1 MSQQGNIQDG
11 GGSSS
16 DVSTLTGNIG
26 GPVPPSAGGN
36 INILGTAPLTV
47 TGNPGT
53 NTLTISGAGSIPLTF
68 TEDSGLATPAAN
80 NLNVFGTAAQGIVTS
95 GATDTVTITASDA
108 TELQKGVMALA
119 TDAEAIAGTVSNK
132 AIVPTSLKAKLGT
145 QTLNGAAYGTG
156 TTTAIGW
163 TAAGTDGQLLIA
175 ATGAAPA
182 FASLTSTGGTITVT
196 GGANTLNVETAGSVA
211 TSYVEDTGSA
221 IPALGILNINGTAA
235 QGISTSG
242 ATNVVTITA
251 ADATTT
257 QKGVSELATDAEAID
272 GTDSTKTI
280 VPTSLKAKLGVQTNK
295 GIAYGT
301 GTTTAIGWTSGL
313 TNGQLAI
320 GSTAGVPAAANLTAG
335 SGISITNGSN
345 SITIAATGANS
356 QIVIQTFTSNGT
368 YTPTTGMDY
377 CIIEVL
383 GGGGGGGGAAATS
396 AIQFSSGAGGG
407 GGEYERGAFS
417 AATIGAS
424 QAVTIG
430 AAGAANSGAAGGNG
444 GTSSVG
450 AIISAGGG
458 IGGGTIAAAAGGLLN
473 GSAGGS
479 GGSGGSL
486 VIGGNTGG
494 YAWFSTA
501 SGFLVGGNGANT
513 IYGAGGGAQTTPN
526 TAGFSASSFGSGG
539 GGASNG
545 LSQAAIAG
553 GSGGAGIVI
562 ITEFI

>member
-11 GGSSS
+11 GGAGT
-16 DVSTLTGNIG
+16 DVSTLTGNTG

-36 INILGTAPLTV
+36 INILGTAPINV
-47 TGNPGT
+47 AGNPGT
-53 NTLTISGAGSIPLTF
+53 NTLTITGAGSIPLTF
-68 TEDSGLATPAAN
+68 TEDSGVATPAVN

-108 TELQKGVMALA
+108 TETQKGVMALA

-132 AIVPTSLKAKLGT
+132 AIVPTSLKAKLGA

-156 TTTAIGW
+156 TTAAVGW

-182 FASLTSTGGTITVT
+182 FASLTSTGGSITITP
-196 GGANTLNVETAGSVA
+196 GANTLNVDTAGSIA
-211 TSYVEDTGSA
+211 TTYNEDTGSA
-221 IPALGILNINGTAA
+221 TPALGILNIVGTAA

-242 ATNVVTITA
+242 ATNIVTITA

-257 QKGVSELATDAEAID
+257 QKGVSALATDAEAIA
-272 GTDSTKTI
+272 GTVSTDTI

-301 GTTTAIGWTSGL
+301 GDSTAIAWTSGL
-313 TNGQLAI
+313 TDGQLAI
-320 GSTAGVPAAANLTAG
+320 GSTAGVPAAATLTAG

-356 QIVIQTFTSNGT
+356 QIVIQTFSANGT

-377 CIIEVL
+377 CIIECL
-383 GGGGGGGGAAATS
+383 GGGGAGGGAQATTAA
-396 AIQFSSGAGGG
+396 QFSAGTGGG
-407 GGEYERGAFS
+407 GGEYSRGTFS

-424 QAVTIG
+424 QSVTIG
-430 AAGAANSGAAGGNG
+430 AAGAGSSGATGGNGGNTSVGALISSNGGSGGLVMPASTGGQAGGGVGGTGGSGGQVRTPGNDGGWSFYLTTSGVVIGAPGANSQYGSGGPGGFTGADVGHNATGFGAGGGGAGNGLSQSARAGGNG
-444 GTSSVG
+444 S
-450 AIISAGGG
+450 
-458 IGGGTIAAAAGGLLN
+458 
-473 GSAGGS
+473 
-479 GGSGGSL
+479 
-486 VIGGNTGG
+486 
-494 YAWFSTA
+494 
-501 SGFLVGGNGANT
+501 
-513 IYGAGGGAQTTPN
+513 
-526 TAGFSASSFGSGG
+526 
-539 GGASNG
+539 
-545 LSQAAIAG
+545 
-553 GSGGAGIVI
+553 AGIVI